1 MEDRTQEVTDI
12 LIQEL
17 DFHVVEDGVVVSLDS
32 KLKEDLDIDSLDAIE
47 ILLSME
53 DKYKVKI
60 DNSFMNFEEIKTVR
74 DLRDF
79 IMSKIEG

>member
-17 DFHVVEDGVVVSLDS
+17 DFHVVEDGVEVSLDS